1 MPGTFPARPPVVSTG
16 SAARFAER
24 RRAHRRL
31 TRLRMLIAVAV
42 VVVLGALGWLLLLS
56 PVLALE
62 ADQVQV
68 AGTGTVVAE
77 DQVHEVVD
85 TEVGTPLARLDT
97 SGLRSRL
104 MDVPGVR
111 EATVTRSWPHGL
123 VVELV
128 AREPVAAVPEEET
141 ESEGTGFA
149 LVDKEGVQ
157 VGRSDAA
164 PEGLPV
170 VGVPVG
176 KERTLTAVLGV
187 LEEIPAD
194 LLAQIAEVSA
204 STQDTVHLA
213 LRDGAQVE
221 WGSAHDTAL
230 KAAVLQAL
238 RQAPETAGAA
248 SYDVSAPTMPVVG

>member
-1 MPGTFPARPPVVSTG
+1 
-16 SAARFAER
+16 
-24 RRAHRRL
+24 
-31 TRLRMLIAVAV
+31 MLIAVAV
-42 VVVLGALGWLLLLS
+42 VVALGALGWLLLLS

-77 DQVHEVVD
+77 DQVRAVVD

-157 VGRSDAA
+157 VGRTDAA

-176 KERTLTAVLGV
+176 QERTLTAVLGV

-204 STQDTVHLA
+204 GTQDTVHLV